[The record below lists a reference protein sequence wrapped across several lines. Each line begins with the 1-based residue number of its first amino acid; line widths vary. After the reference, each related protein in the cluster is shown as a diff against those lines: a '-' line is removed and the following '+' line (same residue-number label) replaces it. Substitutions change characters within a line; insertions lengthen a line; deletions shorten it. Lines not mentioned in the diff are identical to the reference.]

1 MPEPGLDTQKT
12 IFNALASFEVM
23 IPSPLKDRL
32 EVTPV
37 EVNLVESLLT
47 PGLQTSVTFHS
58 YLNSLAYFVDD
69 GYIGGDVKNFDNF
82 KGKDLEIV
90 IERPILAEYNT
101 QYRLPIKQVA
111 YRLSNRKLLNMNAEM
126 FTIHGCDPSLLNDA
140 NALVNQ
146 AWKCVTPSSIAAQ
159 VLSACAGVDRMD
171 IESSGPARDYVAK
184 NIRPFKVVADQSE
197 VALAGGD
204 DPSFVHYMTYQNY
217 GTHHF
222 RSLQSLAS
230 QSPVAKFSFSE
241 VGSVNGYGNPF
252 TIIDYSFPCDFDL
265 LSDILNGVGLNG
277 RPITSLISFNP
288 ALFSMGLFGTQ
299 QIGCGIGA
307 GDTMVSFTNLGSAQQ
322 QSSCN
327 MEVEKYLP
335 RRQARMG
342 LLEQD
347 KVALRVTV
355 PWNPSLNAGKV
366 ITVELYDKS
375 SPGAATYTYGSGDYL
390 ISSIVHNIKQGGF
403 ATTTM
408 DCVSTTVGI
417 GVV

>member
-1 MPEPGLDTQKT
+1 
-12 IFNALASFEVM
+12 
-23 IPSPLKDRL
+23 
-32 EVTPV
+32 
-37 EVNLVESLLT
+37 
-47 PGLQTSVTFHS
+47 
-58 YLNSLAYFVDD
+58 
-69 GYIGGDVKNFDNF
+69 
-82 KGKDLEIV
+82 
-90 IERPILAEYNT
+90 
-101 QYRLPIKQVA
+101 
-111 YRLSNRKLLNMNAEM
+111 M

-140 NALVNQ
+140 NAMVNQ

-159 VLSACAGVDRMD
+159 VLSACAGVSEMD

-184 NIRPFKVVADQSE
+184 NVRPFKVVADQSE
-197 VALAGGD
+197 VALANGD

-222 RSLQSLAS
+222 RSLQSLTS
-230 QSPVAKFSFSE
+230 QNPVAKFAFSE
-241 VGSVNGYGNPF
+241 VGSSNGYGNPF

-265 LSDILNGVGLNG
+265 LADILNGVGLKGN
-277 RPITSLISFNP
+277 PITSLISFNP

-307 GDTMVSFTNLGSAQQ
+307 GDTMVSFTNLGSATEQA
-322 QSSCN
+322 SCN
-327 MEVEKYLP
+327 LEVEKYLP
-335 RRQARMG
+335 RRQARMS

-375 SPGAATYTYGSGDYL
+375 SPGAATYTYGSGNYL
-390 ISSIVHNIKQGGF
+390 IASVVHNIKQGGF